1 MSSMDFSILDKVRL
15 RYNIDIKSGDS
26 GWSIKLMNIEEDVI
40 WVSENDTF
48 ENCVASLKVFW
59 DSSEEIHRLEDE
71 IKANRLKRDM
81 EEYDLQ
87 RKLEAAKNKLK
98 YSDKISIP
106 TMVVSKEYV
115 SCDFCT
121 YGKCP
126 SCEYVVKSGMGGK
139 DEECP
144 NCCQKLIW

>member
-48 ENCVASLKVFW
+48 ENSVASLKVFW
-59 DSSEEIHRLEDE
+59 DSREEIHRLEDE

-81 EEYDLQ
+81 EALSSTCNFNNF
-87 RKLEAAKNKLK
+87 NKK
-98 YSDKISIP
+98 
-106 TMVVSKEYV
+106 
-115 SCDFCT
+115 
-121 YGKCP
+121 
-126 SCEYVVKSGMGGK
+126 
-139 DEECP
+139 
-144 NCCQKLIW
+144 